1 MTSFFLSGVPR
12 ILQDTALIRSVE
24 RLSDSVV
31 RLESF
36 AGSHMEGNPLY
47 KDYHGEDGNDSMGS
61 CTPPHLSLVGCSV
74 LGNKGFP
81 HMIGAVLDT
90 Y

>member
-12 ILQDTALIRSVE
+12 ILQDIALIRSVE

-47 KDYHGEDGNDSMGS
+47 KDYHGEDWNDSMVMYS
-61 CTPPHLSLVGCSV
+61 STSVVGCSV